1 MPLCPFFSGEGHWA
15 RECPD
20 KGDKGR
26 KGGGKSWDRDRDKGK
41 GYGGGYG
48 GGKRSLAC
56 YNQFKSLEDSWNR
69 DCSEADCT
77 VALLCSAKTCRDH
90 LMLEVHCAYSLA
102 KEEEGIM
109 MIEAILKRCG
119 CIEFIDVKFS
129 CSKMGSKALSCSQ
142 RIFPND
148 HISGHLRMLS
158 REPCQWNL
166 PIRSYILSFLRWN
179 RRTSLLS
186 RWAAVRFP
194 RLLTVLRNTTTPGDS
209 FFSLNHYE
217 VFTAFLVSFLN
228 SWGRLQLWF
237 PLKPHVHLLG
247 KGMKIA
253 YYRANLLLW
262 RPFVGLHPKDSLD
275 CGTFLLLPLMQFD
288 FPDTVGNLGSLW
300 AGAVC
305 LLRFPVAVALYK
317 LWVVKVSKFGF
328 ANSKTDGHI
337 PQWRK
342 SLQSF
347 SWILKGMHVQFF
359 GETIDEETTSYLCKC
374 YILHSTRSWQ
384 LRQLME

>member
-1 MPLCPFFSGEGHWA
+1 MHGLVLSGVASESYQWISISQISHWSALKSNRSKVSYRHIRSEQTEQTVTCRCVLLFSGEGHWA

-69 DCSEADCT
+69 DCSEANCT

-142 RIFPND
+142 RIFPNND
-148 HISGHLRMLS
+148 ISGHLRMLS
-158 REPCQWNL
+158 REPCQWIL
-166 PIRSYILSFLRWN
+166 PIRSYAKANFLLW
-179 RRTSLLS
+179 RR
-186 RWAAVRFP
+186 AAVRFP
-194 RLLTVLRNTTTPGDS
+194 WLPTVLRNTTTPEG
-209 FFSLNHYE
+209 
-217 VFTAFLVSFLN
+217 
-228 SWGRLQLWF
+228 
-237 PLKPHVHLLG
+237 
-247 KGMKIA
+247 
-253 YYRANLLLW
+253 LLLL
-262 RPFVGLHPKDSLD
+262 V
-275 CGTFLLLPLMQFD
+275 
-288 FPDTVGNLGSLW
+288 
-300 AGAVC
+300 
-305 LLRFPVAVALYK
+305 
-317 LWVVKVSKFGF
+317 
-328 ANSKTDGHI
+328 
-337 PQWRK
+337 
-342 SLQSF
+342 
-347 SWILKGMHVQFF
+347 
-359 GETIDEETTSYLCKC
+359 E
-374 YILHSTRSWQ
+374 
-384 LRQLME
+384 